1 MTAYHPAL
9 REIFGYALYRSGL
22 HFREMLVEALEKDG
36 LVPSQLAILNV
47 LRDGNSFNQMQLG
60 EELGIDRASMVKF
73 IDGLEDAGL
82 VERIPDA
89 HDRRA
94 KLLRLTAKG
103 RTKYASL
110 RKKEEAVEAQF
121 LTSLSP
127 SDQEALR
134 RIIFKLAAQI
144 GRPKS

>member
-22 HFREMLVEALEKDG
+22 QFREMLVEVLEKDG
-36 LVPSQLAILNV
+36 LVPPQLAILNV
-47 LRDGNSFNQMQLG
+47 LKDGNSFNQIQLG

-82 VERIPDA
+82 VERMMDP

-94 KLLRLTAKG
+94 RLLRLTSKG
-103 RTKYASL
+103 RTKYAGL
-110 RKKEEAVEAQF
+110 RNKEEAVEAQF
-121 LTSLSP
+121 LSSLSP
-127 SDQEALR
+127 GEQDALR

-144 GRPKS
+144 GSPKS